1 MARWS
6 TQAANTALT
15 LASSPEHRRLT
26 GLRDLA
32 VTQRALLAGLL
43 RRNAS
48 TRYGRDHGFALIAGP
63 DDFRRAVPL
72 SRWDDYADDVGRIAA
87 GEPGVLTTERVR
99 LLEPSSGSTAAVKLI
114 PYTAS
119 LKAEYQRGLL
129 PWLHDLYTTH
139 PGLRRGRS
147 YWSVTPPA
155 TRPAPESVVPV
166 GFDSDAA
173 YFGPLGRRLVS
184 TVFAVPA
191 SVAATTDM
199 DAFLDATCVH
209 LLAADDLALVSVWNP
224 TLFTILL
231 DRMRE
236 RADALLPRLGARR
249 RRAVA
254 GAVRADDWAAVWP
267 RLRVVSAWAD
277 AAAAGPAAALAS
289 RLPGVVLQPKGLL
302 ATEGFVSLPL
312 EAAGG
317 AVLSA
322 RSHVFEF
329 VPVPDADGPDPAADA
344 TTLLAHELEVGRR
357 YEVVLTTGG
366 GLYRYRLGDVV
377 EVTGHHGV
385 LPVLRFTGRA
395 DRVSD
400 LVGEKLSEAFVLA
413 ALAAA
418 GAPADAVLAAASD
431 HYELRTDPPDAAL
444 AARVDAGLRAGFHY
458 DHARRLGQLRPV
470 RAVSPPMDAAGRL
483 ASGVATGVRLG
494 DIKPTALA

>member
-1 MARWS
+1 MSRWS
-6 TQAANTALT
+6 TRAANTALT
-15 LASSPEHRRLT
+15 LAYAPEHRRLT
-26 GLRDLA
+26 GLADLA
-32 VTQRALLAGLL
+32 GTQRVLLAGLL

-48 TRYGRDHGFALIAGP
+48 SRFGREHGFARIAGP
-63 DDFRRAVPL
+63 DDYRRAVPL
-72 SRWDDYADDVGRIAA
+72 SRWDDYAADVARIAS
-87 GEPGVLTTERVR
+87 GETGVLTTERVR
-99 LLEPSSGSTAAVKLI
+99 LLEPSSGSTAATKLV

-119 LKAEYQRGLL
+119 LAAEYQRGLK
-129 PWLHDLYTTH
+129 PWLHDLYTAH
-139 PGLRRGRS
+139 PDLRGGRS

-155 TRPAPESVVPV
+155 TRPLRESVVPV
-166 GFDSDAA
+166 GFDDDAA
-173 YFGPLGRRLVS
+173 YFGPLGRRIVS

-191 SVAATTDM
+191 SVAATTDVET
-199 DAFLDATCVH
+199 FLDATCIH

-231 DRMRE
+231 DRMRD
-236 RADALLPRLGARR
+236 RADDLLPRLEARR

-267 RLRVVSAWAD
+267 GLRVVSSWAD
-277 AAAAGPAAALAS
+277 AAAAAPARALAS

-329 VPVPDADGPDPAADA
+329 LPVPAGAAAGAD
-344 TTLLAHELEVGRR
+344 TVLAHDLEEGRR

-395 DRVSD
+395 DKVSD
-400 LVGEKLSEAFVLA
+400 LVGEKLSEAFVLD
-413 ALAAA
+413 ALARA
-418 GAPADAVLAAASD
+418 GAPADASLAAASD
-431 HYELRTDPPDAAL
+431 HSELQTDPPDAAL
-444 AARVDAGLRAGFHY
+444 AARVDAALRVGFHY

-470 RAVSPPMDAAGRL
+470 RAVAPPLDAAGRL
-483 ASGVATGVRLG
+483 ASGLAAGMRLG
-494 DIKPTALA
+494 DVKPTGLE